1 MSPSSAIES
10 HLKGIGKN
18 VLVKGQILSRED
30 LLVEGQVEGTI
41 DMQQHRLT
49 VAPSANLHA
58 NVNAREVELRGTIEG
73 QVQAGEK
80 VFIHR
85 GAAFIGDLRSS
96 GLIIE
101 DGGYVK
107 GSVDLSSQNSK

>member
-1 MSPSSAIES
+1 MSPASGFDSQS
-10 HLKGIGKN
+10 RKSIGKN
-18 VLVKGQILSRED
+18 VLVRGQIQSQED

-41 DMQQHRLT
+41 EMLGHRLT

-73 QVQAGEK
+73 QVEAGEK
-80 VFIHR
+80 VFIYR
-85 GAAFIGDLRSS
+85 GATFIGDLRSA
-96 GLIIE
+96 GLIVE

-107 GSVDLSSQNSK
+107 GSVDLSK